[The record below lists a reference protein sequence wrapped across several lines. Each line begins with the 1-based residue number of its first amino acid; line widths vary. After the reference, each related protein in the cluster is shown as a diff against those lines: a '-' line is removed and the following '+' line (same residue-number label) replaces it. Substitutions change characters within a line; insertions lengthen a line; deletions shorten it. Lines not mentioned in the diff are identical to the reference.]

1 MKLIV
6 CESCEAEYKI
16 KYDLNEMYYT
26 MQYCTFCGAKLSDEL
41 EDEIEEWDEDEDE
54 CCVDNLHLLREHRDL
69 HPINTTTTAVCT
81 RVDS

>member
-16 KYDLNEMYYT
+16 KHDLNERHYT

-41 EDEIEEWDEDEDE
+41 EDEIEEWDEDE
-54 CCVDNLHLLREHRDL
+54 
-69 HPINTTTTAVCT
+69 
-81 RVDS
+81 